1 MDWIVWIIAALVFVF
16 FFIGDQRKNK

>member
-1 MDWIVWIIAALVFVF
+1 MDWIVWIIVALVFVF